1 MSVENWGDK
10 LTHVIRSKYSK
21 NIIDGLYVLV
31 NHFHAWHDDQIPT
44 SEWKVRILSRFDIIK
59 GIKTNQDLMIWHMG
73 QAPLDLS
80 PIFNS
85 NNKYYLFFNIYNRRN
100 LINQY
105 NFADITK
112 RNDIII

>member
-1 MSVENWGDK
+1 
-10 LTHVIRSKYSK
+10 
-21 NIIDGLYVLV
+21 
-31 NHFHAWHDDQIPT
+31 
-44 SEWKVRILSRFDIIK
+44 
-59 GIKTNQDLMIWHMG
+59 MIWHMG